1 MCVGQYVN
9 AQTDVITNFRVL
21 SILYIKGKFACEFS
35 GQYIMA
41 MQKPYSSGQSLRDV
55 ISDNNRIIMVLSRFD
70 IPLGFGDA
78 SIDEVCR
85 RSGVDTATFLAVANL
100 IAGKRYD
107 HLEISL
113 PAITGYLRRSHVR
126 FLEFLLPGIKRML
139 IDGLQRESTSD
150 VDLVILQFF
159 DEYLEEVREHM
170 AFEDSVIFRH
180 VEQLCEGRQSDS
192 FAISDFSTH
201 HDNMAGKLTDLV
213 ELFIYKYEQRNNER
227 LSTAL
232 LQLMRI
238 GKDLTEHCEIENRL
252 LFPAIAKLERELV
265 STESVMS
272 GEDVHKGETQILSER
287 EKDVLREIA
296 RGLSTKEI
304 AHVLCLSHHTVTT
317 HRKNIAEKLNI
328 HSAAAMAVYAILHH
342 IIDIKE
348 IEK

>member
-1 MCVGQYVN
+1 MTVH
-9 AQTDVITNFRVL
+9 
-21 SILYIKGKFACEFS
+21 
-35 GQYIMA
+35 
-41 MQKPYSSGQSLRDV
+41 KPYSSGQSLRDI
-55 ISDNNRIIMVLSRFD
+55 ISDNNRMIMVLSRFD

-78 SIDEVCR
+78 SIYDVCR
-85 RSGVDTATFLAVANL
+85 RCDVDTSTFLAVANL
-100 IAGKRYD
+100 VAGNRYE
-107 HLEISL
+107 HLEVSL
-113 PAITGYLRRSHVR
+113 PTLTAYLRRSHTR

-139 IDGLQRESTSD
+139 IEGLQREATSD

-170 AFEDSVIFRH
+170 AYEDSVIFRY
-180 VEQLCEGRQSDS
+180 VEQLEEGRGSDS
-192 FAISDFSTH
+192 FAISDFSAH
-201 HDNMAGKLTDLV
+201 HDNMAGKLADLV

-232 LQLMRI
+232 LQLMTI

-252 LFPAIAKLERELV
+252 LFPAIGKLERKLAAN
-265 STESVMS
+265 ESVRVEERGS
-272 GEDVHKGETQILSER
+272 ESDLPLLSER

-304 AHVLCLSHHTVTT
+304 ADVLCLSYHTVTT

-342 IIDIKE
+342 IIDLKE